1 MLQEFTTVA
10 HAYWTQFLFVL
21 PRLLVASVLL
31 AGVWLASGRLR
42 SYLTAKLAAHSADP
56 LLTNFLT
63 QVGRW
68 LLVLGGLLLALQI
81 IGLSGIVGGLLGGL
95 GLSAFLV
102 GFAFKDIAEN
112 FLAGVILAFNRPF
125 NVHDSIQV
133 KDLLGRVMELNLRT
147 TRIKT
152 YDGKDI
158 YVPNALVLK
167 EPVTNFTRDGH
178 IRQDFLI
185 GIDYEADA
193 QAVIE
198 TILEQVKREPLVL
211 QEAPR
216 GPFAVIEELATST
229 VNIRVFFWANAEEY
243 RRGVLELRSRLMNR
257 VKSSLLAA
265 DNVSLPSDIVE
276 VQFPKTMPEL
286 HVRLVDAEK
295 AEAHSGAAGDALP
308 VHSEKA

>member
-1 MLQEFTTVA
+1 MLEDFTAVA
-10 HAYWTQFLFVL
+10 HTYWTQFLFVL
-21 PRLLVASVLL
+21 PRLLVAAVLL
-31 AGVWLASGRLR
+31 AVVWLASGRLR
-42 SYLTAKLAAHSADP
+42 SFLSDKLAAHSADP

-81 IGLSGIVGGLLGGL
+81 IGFSGVVGGLLGGL

-133 KDLLGRVMELNLRT
+133 KEYMGRVMELNLRT

-158 YVPNALVLK
+158 YVPNAVLLK
-167 EPVTNFTRDGH
+167 ESVTNFTRDGF
-178 IRQDFLI
+178 IRQDFVV
-185 GIDYEADA
+185 GIDYDAD
-193 QAVIE
+193 VPGVME
-198 TILEQVKREPLVL
+198 TILGQLRQEAEVL
-211 QEAPR
+211 QTAPHE
-216 GPFAVIEELATST
+216 PFVIVDELATST
-229 VNIRVFFWANAEEY
+229 VNLKVFFWAKSEEY
-243 RRGVLELRSRLMNR
+243 RRGVLQLRSRLLNR
-257 VKSSLLAA
+257 VKTVLMAA

-276 VQFPKTMPEL
+276 VQFPKTLPEL
-286 HVRLVDAEK
+286 RVRLMDTEK
-295 AEAHSGAAGDALP
+295 AEPDSDAAGSPSPATSP
-308 VHSEKA
+308 EK

>member
-1 MLQEFTTVA
+1 MLQELTTVA
-10 HAYWTQFLFVL
+10 HTYWTQFLFVL
-21 PRLLVASVLL
+21 PRLLVAAGLL
-31 AGVWLASGRLR
+31 AAVWLASGRLR
-42 SYLTAKLAAHSADP
+42 TFLTAKLAAHSADP

-81 IGLSGIVGGLLGGL
+81 IGFSGVVGGLLGGL

-125 NVHDSIQV
+125 NVQDSIQV
-133 KDLLGRVMELNLRT
+133 KDLVGRVMELNLRT

-167 EPVTNFTRDGH
+167 EPVTNFTRDGY

-193 QAVIE
+193 QAVIT
-198 TILEQVKREPLVL
+198 TILAQVKLEPLVL
-211 QEAPR
+211 QEAPHQS
-216 GPFAVIEELATST
+216 FAVIEELATST
-229 VNIRVFFWANAEEY
+229 VNVRVFFWAEAEEY
-243 RRGVLELRSRLMNR
+243 RRGVLELRSRLINR
-257 VKSSLLAA
+257 IKNTLMAA

-276 VQFPKTMPEL
+276 VQFPKSLPEL
-286 HVRLVDAEK
+286 RVRLTGTEP
-295 AEAHSGAAGDALP
+295 LP
-308 VHSEKA
+308 TPQDHPADRYEPLPKG